1 VPSLMHLFG
10 KANWAYPKFL
20 EKVTPQIS
28 LESTDTEVAKEDL
41 ASVS

>member
-1 VPSLMHLFG
+1 MHLFG

-28 LESTDTEVAKEDL
+28 LESADAEHTEEDL
-41 ASVS
+41 ATVS